1 MEEIEMQY
9 TIQGMVDFLKASV
22 SAFHAVDSICSL
34 LSENGFSPIRESEI
48 WHLQPGGKYYV
59 TRNLSSVIAF
69 TVPECG
75 FAPVRAVASHSDSP
89 CFRVKPNAE
98 LEVAGKYV
106 LLNTERYGGMIMNTW
121 MDRPL
126 SVAGRVLAKTEKGM
140 ETKLFA
146 VDEDLLLIPNLAI
159 HMNREMNDSN
169 KLNAQIDMMP
179 LCGGVD
185 AKGRLEASVAAAA
198 GVAPEDVIGS
208 DIFLYNRMKPSVW
221 GRDNCYISAARL
233 DDLECAYTSL
243 CGFLSAKAA
252 RHINMYCVFDNE
264 EVGSGTRQG
273 ADSTFMADVIERM
286 ADALGAGKEEMRANL
301 ASGFL
306 VSADNAH
313 AMHPNHSEKADAQNR
328 PFMNEGIVIKFS
340 ANQKYTTDG
349 VSHAI
354 FAEICKK
361 VGVPV
366 QYFANRSDSLG
377 GSTLGNISG
386 AHVSIPTVD
395 IGLAQ
400 LAMHSS
406 YETAGT
412 LDAEYMV
419 RALTAYYEAEF
430 VMTDDGVYEE

>member
-1 MEEIEMQY
+1 MQY
-9 TIQGMVDFLKASV
+9 TIQGMIDFLKSSV
-22 SAFHAVDSICSL
+22 SSFHAVNGICRL
-34 LSENGFSPIRESEI
+34 LQQNGFEALRESDVWQI
-48 WHLQPGGKYYV
+48 KSGGKYYV
-59 TRNLSSVIAF
+59 TRNLSGVIAF
-69 TVPECG
+69 TVPVNG
-75 FAPVRAVASHSDSP
+75 FAPVRGVASHSDSP
-89 CFRVKPNAE
+89 CFRVKQNAE
-98 LEVAGKYV
+98 LEAAGKYV
-106 LLNTERYGGMIMNTW
+106 LINTERYGGMIMNTW

-140 ETKLFA
+140 ETKLFC
-146 VDEDLLLIPNLAI
+146 VDRDLLLIPNLAI

-179 LCGGVD
+179 LCGGID
-185 AKGRLEASVAAAA
+185 AKGRLEALIAESA
-198 GVAPEDVIGS
+198 GIAVENIVGS
-208 DIFLYNRMKPSVW
+208 DVFLYNRMQPVVW
-221 GRDNCYISAARL
+221 GKDDCYISAGRL

-243 CGFLSAKAA
+243 CAFIGAKSAK
-252 RHINMYCVFDNE
+252 HINMYCVFDNE

-273 ADSTFMADVIERM
+273 ADSTFMADVIERI
-286 ADALGAGKEEMRANL
+286 ADGLGASREEMRAAL

-313 AMHPNHSEKADAQNR
+313 AMHPNHPEKADAQNR
-328 PFMNEGIVIKFS
+328 PFMNEGVVIKFS
-340 ANQKYTTDG
+340 ANQKYTTDA
-349 VSHAI
+349 VSHAV
-354 FAEICKK
+354 FADICRK

-386 AHVSIPTVD
+386 SHVSIPTVD

-412 LDAEYMV
+412 QDAEYMV
-419 RALTAYYEAEF
+419 KALTAYYEAEF
-430 VMTDDGVYEE
+430 RMTDDGVYEFE

>member
-1 MEEIEMQY
+1 MQY
-9 TIQGMVDFLKASV
+9 TIQGMIDFLKASV
-22 SAFHAVDSICSL
+22 STFHAVDAICGIL
-34 LSENGFSPIRESEI
+34 RQHGFETLREGEA
-48 WHLQPGGKYYV
+48 WRLKRGGKYFV
-59 TRNLSSVIAF
+59 TRNLSAVIAF

-75 FAPVRAVASHSDSP
+75 FAPIRAVASHSDSP
-89 CFRVKPNAE
+89 CFRVKQHAE
-98 LEVAGKYV
+98 LDAAGKYV

-126 SVAGRVLAKTEKGM
+126 SVAGRVLVRTQKGM
-140 ETKLFA
+140 ETKLFS
-146 VDEDLLLIPNLAI
+146 VDRDLLLIPNLAI

-169 KLNAQIDMMP
+169 KLNAQIDMP
-179 LCGGVD
+179 ALCGGAD
-185 AKGRLEASVAAAA
+185 AKDRLENVVAEAA
-198 GVAPEDVIGS
+198 GVDADCVVGS
-208 DIFLYNRMKPSVW
+208 DIFLYNRMQPSVW
-221 GRDNCYISAARL
+221 GKDDCYISAARL

-243 CGFLSAKAA
+243 CGFVGAQGAK
-252 RHINMYCVFDNE
+252 HINLYCVFDNE

-273 ADSTFMADVIERM
+273 ADSTFMSDVIARI
-286 ADALGAGKEEMRANL
+286 ADGLGASAEEMRAAL

-313 AMHPNHSEKADAQNR
+313 AMHPNHPEKADAKNR
-328 PFMNEGIVIKFS
+328 PYMNEGVVVKFS
-340 ANQKYTTDG
+340 ANQKYTTDA

-354 FAEICKK
+354 FAEICRKAS
-361 VGVPV
+361 VPV

-386 AHVSIPTVD
+386 SHVSIPTVD

-412 LDAEYMV
+412 LDAQYMAQV
-419 RALTAYYEAEF
+419 LKAYYETEF
-430 VMTDDGVYEE
+430 RMTDDGVYEFE